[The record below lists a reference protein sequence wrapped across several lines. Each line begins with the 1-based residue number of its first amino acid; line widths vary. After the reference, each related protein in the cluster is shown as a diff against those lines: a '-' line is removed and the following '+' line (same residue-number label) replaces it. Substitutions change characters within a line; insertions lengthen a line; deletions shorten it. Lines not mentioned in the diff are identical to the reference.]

1 MTDLSKR
8 GLSDIEKLKA
18 WFLWREGGFD
28 QRYLDKIANKLNN
41 RPRRILNY
49 LTPNDMIKNHVAL
62 TT

>member
-18 WFLWREGGFD
+18 WFLWREGPS
-28 QRYLDKIANKLNN
+28 RH
-41 RPRRILNY
+41 
-49 LTPNDMIKNHVAL
+49 KNHAFSFSISLKPRFDKSVI